1 MYIEKE
7 ILTHYGIPSTYHVL
21 KAMYVYYD
29 RGISHIDIAGYFSKE
44 AYIKGSD
51 AVVVNQIEVAQT
63 SFENEKD
70 IYNAVLS
77 SHVFEGGVLHED
89 VAVDAESNEEKI
101 EEEII
106 DKTETIQ
113 N

>member
-21 KAMYVYYD
+21 KEIHIYYNN
-29 RGISHIDIAGYFSKE
+29 GIAHIDIAGYFSKE
-44 AYIKGSD
+44 AYDNGSD
-51 AVVVNQIEVAQT
+51 AVVVNQIEVEQT
-63 SFENEKD
+63 AFENEKD
-70 IYNAVLS
+70 IYNAVLN
-77 SHVFEGGVLHED
+77 SHVFQDGILYED
-89 VAVDAESNEEKI
+89 ISVDVEPNEEKT

-106 DKTETIQ
+106 DETETTQ